1 MGDGEFMRGEG
12 MTAGEIIRQRLIRQL
27 SEQPSLCVSVGAVD
41 MERRDTIRYEDARY
55 VRQVMEA
62 IEAAEWAR

>member
-1 MGDGEFMRGEG
+1 

-41 MERRDTIRYEDARY
+41 KSP
-55 VRQVMEA
+55 
-62 IEAAEWAR
+62 WARRRIAAARKVLHGRA